1 MDAIKFIA
9 DCIRKE
15 EAAKKEMEKMANK
28 DDFKKA
34 SVKDTIGAVTPKANE
49 PKAKSEDEPKTAD
62 DANSEPDD
70 PSNNSNEPTP
80 SDEGDTNTKE

>member
-15 EAAKKEMEKMANK
+15 EAAKKEMEKQATK
-28 DDFKKA
+28 DDTKKA
-34 SVKDTIGAVTPKANE
+34 SVKDTIGAVNPKANE
-49 PKAKSEDEPKTAD
+49 PKAKSAD
-62 DANSEPDD
+62 DAGSEPDD